1 MTFSRFPETRSFP
14 RSPTH
19 GATFPPPHQDMGIQ
33 SLLPLIKP
41 ALQQVSLSEFK
52 GKRVG
57 VDGNIWIHRGLFT
70 CAVDLACGEEPDA
83 YIKYCSNCARLLLD
97 HGITP
102 LVVFDGRALA
112 AKGDTSAKRNE
123 GRQQARSEMDGHLEA
138 LRELELQRESR
149 PHDKQLEYDMAA
161 IRQKMERAAQSAVKV
176 TQQMVERVM
185 GALRLLGVAV
195 LRAPNEADA
204 QLAFLARHRKV
215 DAVLTEDSDLV
226 AYACPCVLVKL
237 DRHAGTV
244 QRLLWDDLGTVTVS
258 GSGSLKGLTESMF
271 LELCI
276 LCGCDYLDNIKGVG
290 PKTALKLMLKLKD
303 GKRVITHLRSH
314 APNGVRVPEGYTKR
328 FADALVTFRHQR
340 VWSPV
345 QRALVHLTPL
355 PDPLPDDLLA
365 DEVDALCGAPME
377 AAAAATWVYA
387 GAPPPRDDPFS
398 MAAAMSSTVGG
409 GLARPSAN
417 PFHVVRRV
425 DGAPLRARDG
435 PTGSASSSARQVPV
449 LSAALAEAEA
459 LVGSAAKE
467 RTGAPGGD
475 ASVSG
480 GGRRKRI
487 PQRSPMKGSPRKQ
500 SPSRSS
506 TRPTCMQDQFE
517 DEEGDEGG
525 AGVAWSFDP
534 MYSQRPP
541 APPAELAEE
550 DVQDGAPPEGS
561 RAASGAERVVEVD
574 DEHVDDDDE
583 MAPRMASAARCGAPA
598 WSRRVYRYPEQEQS
612 AEEYLAQAAQH
623 GAQHGSGDAELLPPP
638 EKRFVR
644 GSPERGLS
652 SALHRQAAVRAK
664 APPSPS
670 HRNPFAAKAPKEV
683 KLPLGNGRI
692 DPLHPLGA
700 LAPRTTAALTPAPV
714 APALAELPSRSSA
727 EEWRASAAFVAPS
740 PAAASAAA
748 ERSAARRA
756 AEAPR
761 RVSPRG
767 RSSLG
772 LAAQAQGIAAAA
784 SGREQSSASGTI
796 QGVAG
801 SSETSAAVSLGPA
814 APYAPH
820 AQGSRT
826 SALPAAPSAALG
838 KRPTPST
845 SKVAGKVKAA
855 ISGQKRKS
863 GALTSSAP
871 PQKAQKTGPSIASFF
886 QASA

>member
-1 MTFSRFPETRSFP
+1 
-14 RSPTH
+14 
-19 GATFPPPHQDMGIQ
+19 MGIQ

-185 GALRLLGVAV
+185 GALRLQGVAV

-244 QRLLWDDLGTVTVS
+244 QRLLWDDLGTVTIS

-276 LCGCDYLDNIKGVG
+276 LCGCDYLDNVKGVG

-377 AAAAATWVYA
+377 AAAAANWVYA

-409 GLARPSAN
+409 GSARPDLARPSTN
-417 PFHVVRRV
+417 PFHVVRRA

-435 PTGSASSSARQVPV
+435 ARTGPSGSSSSSRQVPAP
-449 LSAALAEAEA
+449 SAALAEAEA
-459 LVGSAAKE
+459 LVGGAAKE
-467 RTGAPGGD
+467 RMGAPGGD
-475 ASVSG
+475 AAASG

-487 PQRSPMKGSPRKQ
+487 PQRSPLKGSPRKQ

-506 TRPTCMQDQFE
+506 TRPTCMQDQFA

-525 AGVAWSFDP
+525 AGVTWSFDP

-561 RAASGAERVVEVD
+561 WAAPGVKRVVDED
-574 DEHVDDDDE
+574 DEHFDEDDE
-583 MAPRMASAARCGAPA
+583 MVPAARHGAPA
-598 WSRRVYRYPEQEQS
+598 WSHRVYRYPEREQS
-612 AEEYLAQAAQH
+612 AEEYLALAAQH
-623 GAQHGSGDAELLPPP
+623 GAQHGSGDAELVPPP
-638 EKRFVR
+638 EKRFAR

-652 SALHRQAAVRAK
+652 SALHRQADLRAK

-670 HRNPFAAKAPKEV
+670 HRNPFAAKAPREV

-692 DPLHPLGA
+692 DPLHPLGALLGA

-714 APALAELPSRSSA
+714 APALAELSSSLS
-727 EEWRASAAFVAPS
+727 EEWRASAAVVAPS
-740 PAAASAAA
+740 PAAAAAAA

-772 LAAQAQGIAAAA
+772 LAAQAQGSAAAA
-784 SGREQSSASGTI
+784 SGREQGSASGTI
-796 QGVAG
+796 LVGVAS
-801 SSETSAAVSLGPA
+801 SSETSAVVSAVVSLGPA
-814 APYAPH
+814 ASYAHH
-820 AQGSRT
+820 ALGSRT

-871 PQKAQKTGPSIASFF
+871 PQKAQKAGPSIASFF

>member
-1 MTFSRFPETRSFP
+1 M
-14 RSPTH
+14 
-19 GATFPPPHQDMGIQ
+19 
-33 SLLPLIKP
+33 
-41 ALQQVSLSEFK
+41 
-52 GKRVG
+52 
-57 VDGNIWIHRGLFT
+57 
-70 CAVDLACGEEPDA
+70 
-83 YIKYCSNCARLLLD
+83 
-97 HGITP
+97 
-102 LVVFDGRALA
+102 
-112 AKGDTSAKRNE
+112 
-123 GRQQARSEMDGHLEA
+123 
-138 LRELELQRESR
+138 
-149 PHDKQLEYDMAA
+149 
-161 IRQKMERAAQSAVKV
+161 
-176 TQQMVERVM
+176 
-185 GALRLLGVAV
+185 
-195 LRAPNEADA
+195 
-204 QLAFLARHRKV
+204 
-215 DAVLTEDSDLV
+215 
-226 AYACPCVLVKL
+226 
-237 DRHAGTV
+237 
-244 QRLLWDDLGTVTVS
+244 
-258 GSGSLKGLTESMF
+258 
-271 LELCI
+271 
-276 LCGCDYLDNIKGVG
+276 
-290 PKTALKLMLKLKD
+290 
-303 GKRVITHLRSH
+303 
-314 APNGVRVPEGYTKR
+314 
-328 FADALVTFRHQR
+328 
-340 VWSPV
+340 
-345 QRALVHLTPL
+345 
-355 PDPLPDDLLA
+355 
-365 DEVDALCGAPME
+365 
-377 AAAAATWVYA
+377 
-387 GAPPPRDDPFS
+387 
-398 MAAAMSSTVGG
+398 
-409 GLARPSAN
+409 
-417 PFHVVRRV
+417 
-425 DGAPLRARDG
+425 
-435 PTGSASSSARQVPV
+435 
-449 LSAALAEAEA
+449 
-459 LVGSAAKE
+459 
-467 RTGAPGGD
+467 
-475 ASVSG
+475 
-480 GGRRKRI
+480 
-487 PQRSPMKGSPRKQ
+487 
-500 SPSRSS
+500 
-506 TRPTCMQDQFE
+506 
-517 DEEGDEGG
+517 
-525 AGVAWSFDP
+525 AWSFDP

-561 RAASGAERVVEVD
+561 RAASGAERVVDVD

-583 MAPRMASAARCGAPA
+583 MAPAARCGAPA

-623 GAQHGSGDAELLPPP
+623 GAQHGSGDAELVPPP
-638 EKRFVR
+638 EKRFAR

-692 DPLHPLGA
+692 DPLHPFGA

-727 EEWRASAAFVAPS
+727 EEWRASAALVAPS

-761 RVSPRG
+761 RMSPRG

-772 LAAQAQGIAAAA
+772 LAAQAQGIAAVV
-784 SGREQSSASGTI
+784 SGRGQSSASGTI

-826 SALPAAPSAALG
+826 SALPAAPSAAG

>member
-1 MTFSRFPETRSFP
+1 
-14 RSPTH
+14 
-19 GATFPPPHQDMGIQ
+19 
-33 SLLPLIKP
+33 
-41 ALQQVSLSEFK
+41 
-52 GKRVG
+52 
-57 VDGNIWIHRGLFT
+57 
-70 CAVDLACGEEPDA
+70 
-83 YIKYCSNCARLLLD
+83 
-97 HGITP
+97 
-102 LVVFDGRALA
+102 
-112 AKGDTSAKRNE
+112 
-123 GRQQARSEMDGHLEA
+123 
-138 LRELELQRESR
+138 
-149 PHDKQLEYDMAA
+149 
-161 IRQKMERAAQSAVKV
+161 
-176 TQQMVERVM
+176 
-185 GALRLLGVAV
+185 
-195 LRAPNEADA
+195 
-204 QLAFLARHRKV
+204 
-215 DAVLTEDSDLV
+215 
-226 AYACPCVLVKL
+226 
-237 DRHAGTV
+237 
-244 QRLLWDDLGTVTVS
+244 
-258 GSGSLKGLTESMF
+258 
-271 LELCI
+271 
-276 LCGCDYLDNIKGVG
+276 
-290 PKTALKLMLKLKD
+290 
-303 GKRVITHLRSH
+303 
-314 APNGVRVPEGYTKR
+314 
-328 FADALVTFRHQR
+328 
-340 VWSPV
+340 
-345 QRALVHLTPL
+345 
-355 PDPLPDDLLA
+355 
-365 DEVDALCGAPME
+365 
-377 AAAAATWVYA
+377 
-387 GAPPPRDDPFS
+387 
-398 MAAAMSSTVGG
+398 
-409 GLARPSAN
+409 
-417 PFHVVRRV
+417 
-425 DGAPLRARDG
+425 
-435 PTGSASSSARQVPV
+435 
-449 LSAALAEAEA
+449 
-459 LVGSAAKE
+459 
-467 RTGAPGGD
+467 
-475 ASVSG
+475 
-480 GGRRKRI
+480 
-487 PQRSPMKGSPRKQ
+487 
-500 SPSRSS
+500 
-506 TRPTCMQDQFE
+506 
-517 DEEGDEGG
+517 
-525 AGVAWSFDP
+525 

-550 DVQDGAPPEGS
+550 DVQDSAPPKGS
-561 RAASGAERVVEVD
+561 RAASGAEVVVDVD

-583 MAPRMASAARCGAPA
+583 MAPRMAPTARCGAPA